1 MEASKTTDLTFERI
15 EERIREILGF
25 QSTISA
31 DKNLLELGLTSIQI
45 MQLTSGFRKQ
55 GYAVTFAQLISRPTI
70 RDWEKLMENRLVQS
84 VEERIEQTTA
94 EDMYEPFPL
103 TEVQYAYWVG
113 RKEGQQIGLVG
124 CHGYLEIDGEN
135 VDPRRLEYAWDVL
148 QMHHPMLRV
157 SYTKDGMQKILPRSY
172 QSGIK
177 VYDYRSAD
185 PAKHLCSMR
194 EKLSHRLL
202 DIDRGQVAE
211 LQLTLLPE
219 GKTRIHF
226 DIDLLVADVKSFQ
239 IILRDLAH
247 VYVTGELPKAPKEWN
262 FAEYLKKDSIRRR
275 KNAETAEKYWRGRLE
290 ALPGRPELPLRNQMD
305 GNAPEF
311 RRRKAVLPMERWQ
324 SFRRFSME
332 NSVTPAMALLT
343 LYGIVLA
350 RWSQNQKFLMNVP
363 LFNRNE
369 EEEGIE
375 NVVADFTTLLLLE
388 MNFTEKESFL
398 DAAKR
403 VQRQFHQDMEYVDY
417 SGIRVER
424 EYKKLHP
431 ETGVVAPIVF
441 SCNLGIPLINRE
453 FESYLG
459 RMGYMISQTPQVW
472 LDFQLFDVNEGMMMI
487 WDGVDEVFPEGLLD
501 ELFSAY
507 VEALEKLAE
516 DKKHWMEE
524 ELISIEEQMEVRR
537 SFELVNASVPKGPI
551 YGDFFKIA
559 GASGDRT
566 AVIDEKLGSISY
578 TKLSEM
584 ARSIAAFLLE
594 NRVKKGD
601 GIGVA
606 CRRGVEQIAA
616 ILGVLA
622 TGGRYVIVGNTQ
634 PMKRKRVI
642 CDKADIQIVLTDE
655 KKDWEKMTGVTI
667 AYLKDILRT
676 EPLET
681 PVSIEGWESAYV
693 IFTSGTTGE
702 PKGVEITHQA
712 AVNTI
717 YSLNQT
723 YGIGEQDSVLA
734 VSNTDFDLSVY
745 DMFGML
751 SVGGKIVLLSEENR
765 RNAKHW
771 CSLMQRHSVTI
782 WNSVPVLL
790 DMLLLEAKAQQMTF
804 ENLRYVMQ
812 SGDWIGLDLPER
824 LNRIAK
830 DARFISMGGATEA
843 AIWSN
848 YQEVTLPLPKEWK
861 TIPYGHPLPN
871 QKYRVVNAK
880 AEDCPDL
887 VEGELWIGGS
897 GVAKGYVNEPEL
909 TAEKFPVYKGERW
922 YRTGDYGRFW
932 RNGTI
937 EFLGRRDYQVKIRG
951 HRIELEEIENN
962 LRRNK
967 FIEQTI
973 VMPVKNEQGRKYLAG
988 FVVPISLDNQRL
1000 PEMIALL
1007 KAELEE
1013 RREIKK
1019 EQPLSGDAEAY
1030 RACFDDLARCAMR
1043 GVIGRLEIGGK
1054 QIVPEYRKLYKKWK
1068 EALEGFPAQDQNV
1081 VNDESGLLKE
1091 VEKELAL
1098 FETQADSLLMGEME
1112 PYDFMLKQRFFHV
1125 DRIADKMPGAAEK
1138 NDLLYHLV
1146 FLHANKKSE
1155 KEEVRILEIG
1165 AGKPQCIKKL
1175 LENLSGR
1182 KIHYV
1187 LSDVTSSHL
1196 NDAREMLLG
1205 YDVHF
1210 EIINMSE
1217 NRIRC
1222 MEEREKFDI
1231 ILAADSLHREEN
1243 VVQALKNA
1251 KSALKCGGILL
1262 VGEKTKQDLLVLV
1275 TAGLLEKKH
1284 EGSVKLYAVK
1294 EWEELFE
1301 KAGFFMLAEEGG
1313 KGSFRDIFG
1322 QSVFAGIPKSF
1333 RAELDQ
1339 NGVAGALEDLVP
1351 EYMVPSILL
1360 FLEELPITQNG
1371 KIDRKRLLN
1380 LLESKKIESSR
1391 TKPSGEF
1398 EGKVARVWERVL
1410 HVNEICLEDDFYLM
1424 GGDSLLATQMTIEL
1438 KKELRLEVALED
1450 IFQNSLFGRFLSIMK
1465 EKRETRLEIESS
1477 SVPEVTFDPDHRF
1490 DPFPMTDIQQSYW
1503 IGRSGAYDLGEVG
1516 VHCYFEMDCEK
1527 LDVDRLEKA
1536 WNALIDRHEVM
1547 RAVMMDD
1554 GKNQRILETVPY
1566 YEIKVQTHENEQEA
1580 EVGILTLRSQMAR
1593 HVFDAT
1599 KWPLFDVRVSEIE
1612 STRSR
1617 LHLSFD
1623 NIVFDGFSIF
1633 RLFHEWKLSY
1643 EKEGQEL
1650 PAIRGSFRDYVLATE
1665 KLKQSDLYQR
1675 QLEYWKKR
1683 VETMPS
1689 APQLPV
1695 LDEKDR
1701 KDQGFT
1707 RFEMRLTGKER
1718 EQIKRY
1724 VGRYHLTDTVVFL
1737 TAYALVLGRYS
1748 KSQHFTLNLTRFQ
1761 KLPLYE
1767 GVEQL
1772 IGDFTTLTLLEVDLR
1787 RGTTFLERCKAVQE
1801 QLLADMKNALVSGV
1815 VVEREWQ
1822 KLQKAQGVSMPVVFT
1837 SGFGVNSERNLAN
1850 ETFGEIIYGESQTPQ
1865 VWLDHQI
1872 AEQNGQ
1878 LFLSWDAV
1886 CGLFPAHFME
1896 AMFES
1901 YRDLIYQLLE
1911 QKNWETTD
1919 NLIGF
1924 EDVERIRKNTWE
1936 YRKITGETLITLYE
1950 KSVKSHA
1957 DRIAIETTGE
1967 KITYAYCDEQVKV
1980 LSAKLIR
1987 LGVEKGDI
1995 VAILMEKGIAQ
2006 IYATLAIMK
2015 TGAAYLPVDVHNP
2028 VQRMRS
2034 ILSQA
2039 KAKIILSER
2048 ACMDELKGQLTEWNV
2063 FDVWE
2068 LLADKDCG
2076 KVEYPAMSD
2085 SDLAYVIFT
2094 SGSTGMPKGV
2104 MIDHRGAVNT
2114 ILDVNARFGVTDQD
2128 ACIFI
2133 SNLNFDLSVYDIFGL
2148 LAAGGKIVIPDASK
2162 AKEPSHWI
2170 ELLLER
2176 QVTVW
2181 NSVPAFLQML
2191 SDYKDERKSKL
2202 GNTLRLILMSGDWI
2216 PVALP
2221 DHLKELFQGGTVI
2234 SLGGATEASIWSNY
2248 FVIPDGVPGDWKSIP
2263 YGKPLS
2269 NQRFYVLNE
2278 LMEPC
2283 PVWVTGELY
2292 IGGTGVAKG
2301 YCGDEERTQK
2311 AFISYGNQGEILYRT
2326 GDLGRYMDDDNIE
2339 FLGREDHQIKKNGHR
2354 IECGEIEAQIRSID
2368 GVEDVV
2374 VTADKEAQ
2382 MALTAHLCL
2391 KKESRWMRK
2400 VEGADLFFA
2409 DKEEEKTMP
2418 LQKLFGKLRADEKVL
2433 DFSEGI
2439 SALAM
2444 EALCSDLRS
2453 LGVKTA
2459 DDIQSVSASLEAGNA
2474 ILELYRKPFMS
2485 EASGE
2490 HGKTMEEWIAWYH
2503 GKWNNIALEK
2513 EMSDMLWQLKRRLD
2527 ESRSLRMEVL
2537 VGTKSAKELLVDAN
2551 TVFLMPRELSAY
2563 DVTGELFTE
2572 ALKRMLSAIR
2582 ERRQEGT
2589 LKVLEVGS
2597 RASDRTKLL
2606 LERLEKEGEIT
2617 YGDES
2622 NYYLDLKREEFAEKI
2637 RYLQLDF
2644 EDREHDL
2651 PQEKFDLIVADNTLH
2666 RMKNVS
2672 DAVDYVKD
2680 LLAPA
2685 GVLLL
2690 IENTKNVPL
2699 MTLTTAYLE
2708 EGYRNLE
2715 DERRQSHLPMLSRSE
2730 WLRLMQK
2737 PEFVP
2742 LGVWPDDADDK
2753 LGKCLMIFQ
2762 KDRVEWVS
2770 DVDLLR
2776 EEIASR
2782 LPEYM
2787 VPENIVVYPKL
2798 PLSDNGKIDRKK
2810 LAEVAVRLSGRR
2822 TKELKKPVSEL
2833 ERQLLNVWMQV
2844 MQTPEAGADDNFFTS
2859 GGDSL
2864 KAIIFINAL
2873 KESENF
2879 EISLQELF
2887 ENPSVQLLA
2896 SLLES
2901 RQKEEDTI
2909 EMVEG
2914 EL

>member
-1 MEASKTTDLTFERI
+1 MEASKKNDLTFERI

-25 QSTISA
+25 QGAISP
-31 DKNLLELGLTSIQI
+31 DQNLLELGLSSIQI

-55 GYAVTFAQLISRPTI
+55 GHGITFAQLISHPTI
-70 RDWEKLMENRLVQS
+70 REWEEVLRKRIVQS
-84 VEERIEQTTA
+84 EEAQAVRMAA

-148 QMHHPMLRV
+148 QAHHPMLRV
-157 SYTKDGMQKILPRSY
+157 SYTKDGMQRILPRPY

-185 PAKHLCSMR
+185 PGEHLRSMR

-202 DIDRGQVAE
+202 DIDGGQVAE

-262 FAEYLKKDSIRRR
+262 FADYLKRDSER
-275 KNAETAEKYWRGRLE
+275 KRGGSGAAEEYWLGRLE
-290 ALPGRPELPLRNQMD
+290 ELPGRPELPLRNQTD
-305 GNAPEF
+305 GNAPKF
-311 RRRKAVLPMERWQ
+311 HRRKAVLPMEKWQ
-324 SFRRFSME
+324 SFRRFAME
-332 NSVTPAMALLT
+332 GSVTPAMALLT

-350 RWSQNQKFLMNVP
+350 RWSQNQRFLMNVP

-369 EEEGIE
+369 EEKDIE

-388 MNFTEKESFL
+388 MDFTEKEHFL
-398 DAAKR
+398 DAAKK

-417 SGIRVER
+417 SGVRVER
-424 EYKKLHP
+424 EYKKRHP
-431 ETGVVAPIVF
+431 EGDVVAPIVF
-441 SCNLGIPLINRE
+441 SCNLGIPLINQE
-453 FESYLG
+453 FENYLG
-459 RMGYMISQTPQVW
+459 HVGYMISQTPQVW
-472 LDFQLFDVNEGMMMI
+472 LDFQLFDANEGMMMI

-501 ELFSAY
+501 DLFSAY
-507 VEALEKLAE
+507 VDALEKLAG
-516 DKKHWMEE
+516 DKKHWMDE
-524 ELISIEEQMEVRR
+524 ELLSMEGQMEVRR
-537 SFELVNASVPKGPI
+537 SFELTDTSVPKGPI

-559 GASGDRT
+559 KTSGDKT
-566 AVIDEKLGSISY
+566 AVIDEKLGPISY
-578 TKLSEM
+578 GRLSE
-584 ARSIAAFLLE
+584 ASRSIAAFLVE
-594 NRVKKGD
+594 NHVKKGD
-601 GIGVA
+601 GVGIA
-606 CRRGVEQIAA
+606 CGRGVDQIAA

-622 TGGRYVIVGNTQ
+622 AGGRYVIVGNTQ

-642 CDKADIQIVLTDE
+642 CEKAETQIVLTDE
-655 KKDWEKMTGVTI
+655 KKDWEKLTGVTV
-667 AYLKDILRT
+667 AFLKDVLRT
-676 EPLET
+676 EPLES
-681 PVSIEGWESAYV
+681 PVTIEGWESAYV

-717 YSLNQT
+717 YSLNQA
-723 YGIGEQDSVLA
+723 YGIGERDSVLA

-751 SVGGKIVLLSEENR
+751 SVGGKIVLLSEESR

-771 CSLMQRHSVTI
+771 CSLMQEHSVTI

-804 ENLRYVMQ
+804 ESLRYAMQ
-812 SGDWIGLDLPER
+812 SGDWIGMDLPGR
-824 LNRIAK
+824 LSQIAK
-830 DARFISMGGATEA
+830 GARFIAMGGATEA

-848 YQEVTLPLPKEWK
+848 CQEVTLPFPAEWK

-880 AEDCPDL
+880 GQDCPDF
-887 VEGELWIGGS
+887 VEGELWIGGL
-897 GVAKGYVNEPEL
+897 GVAKGYVSEPEL

-922 YRTGDYGRFW
+922 YATGDYGRFW
-932 RNGTI
+932 KDGTI

-962 LRRNK
+962 LRKNK
-967 FIEQTI
+967 LIEQTI
-973 VMPVKNEQGRKYLAG
+973 VMPVENEQGGKYLAG
-988 FVVPISLDNQRL
+988 FVVPVSMENQQL
-1000 PEMIALL
+1000 PEQSDLL
-1007 KAELEE
+1007 RKELLEQRETEE
-1013 RREIKK
+1013 GQSLAGE
-1019 EQPLSGDAEAY
+1019 PEAY
-1030 RACFDDLARCAMR
+1030 KACFDGMARRIMR
-1043 GVIGRLEIGGK
+1043 TVIDRVETSGK
-1054 QIVPEYRKLYKKWK
+1054 QIAKEYQKLYETWKKTLK
-1068 EALEGFPAQDQNV
+1068 EFPEEG
-1081 VNDESGLLKE
+1081 NDGVHDVSGALKE

-1098 FETQADSLLMGEME
+1098 FEAQADRLLTGEME
-1112 PYDFMLKQRFFHV
+1112 PQDFMLTQQFFHV
-1125 DRIADKMPGAAEK
+1125 DKIADQMPGAAQK
-1138 NDLLYHLV
+1138 NDLLYHV
-1146 FLHANKKSE
+1146 AFLHAMKKTGT
-1155 KEEVRILEIG
+1155 EEIRILEIG
-1165 AGKPQCIKKL
+1165 AGKPQCVKKL
-1175 LENLSGR
+1175 LEKLSG
-1182 KIHYV
+1182 KKVHYV
-1187 LSDVTSSHL
+1187 LADGTSSRL
-1196 NDAREMLLG
+1196 NDAREVLAD

-1217 NRIRC
+1217 KRIRLAR
-1222 MEEREKFDI
+1222 EEDRFDV

-1243 VVQALKNA
+1243 VLQALKNV
-1251 KSALKCGGILL
+1251 KFSLKRDGVLL
-1262 VGEKTKQDLLVLV
+1262 VGEKTKQDLLALV
-1275 TAGLLEKKH
+1275 TAGLLEKRH
-1284 EGSVKLYAVK
+1284 EGNVKLHSAK

-1301 KAGFFMLAEEGG
+1301 IAGLSVLKTEGA
-1313 KGSFRDIFG
+1313 KGSFREFFG
-1322 QSVFAGIPKSF
+1322 QSVFVGIPKAF
-1333 RAELDQ
+1333 RAELDM
-1339 NGVAGALEDLVP
+1339 NAVAGELEDLVP
-1351 EYMVPSILL
+1351 EYMVPSILV

-1371 KIDRKRLLN
+1371 KIDRRALLK
-1380 LLESKKIESSR
+1380 LLESETIESNR

-1398 EGKVARVWERVL
+1398 EGKVAGVWERVL
-1410 HVNEICLEDDFYLM
+1410 HVNDICLEDDFYLL

-1438 KKELRLEVALED
+1438 KKELRMEVALED
-1450 IFQNSLFGRFLSIMK
+1450 IFRNSLFGRFLNLMK
-1465 EKRETRLEIESS
+1465 EKRETRLEIEDSS
-1477 SVPEVTFDPDHRF
+1477 LPEVTFDPQHRF

-1516 VHCYFEMDCEK
+1516 VHCYFEMDCER
-1527 LDVDRLEKA
+1527 LDVHRLEKA
-1536 WNALIDRHEVM
+1536 WNDLMERHEVM

-1554 GKNQRILETVPY
+1554 GKNQRILEKVPY
-1566 YEIKVQTHENEQEA
+1566 YEIKVQTHKNEQEA
-1580 EVGILTLRSQMAR
+1580 EQEMRELRSQMAK

-1599 KWPLFDVRVSEIE
+1599 KWPLFDVRVSELGTE
-1612 STRSR
+1612 KSR

-1633 RLFHEWKLSY
+1633 RLFHEWKLCY

-1650 PAIRGSFRDYVLATE
+1650 PEIRGSFRDYVLAAE
-1665 KLKQSDLYQR
+1665 KLKQTDLYQK
-1675 QLEYWKKR
+1675 QLDYWKKR
-1683 VETMPS
+1683 VETMPP

-1701 KDQGFT
+1701 RGQGFT
-1707 RFEMRLTGKER
+1707 RFEMRLTEKER
-1718 EQIKRY
+1718 EQIKRN
-1724 VGRYHLTDTVVFL
+1724 VVRYHLTDTVVFL

-1772 IGDFTTLTLLEVDLR
+1772 IGDFTTLTLLEVDLSL
-1787 RGTTFLERCKAVQE
+1787 GTTFLERCRAVQE
-1801 QLLADMKNALVSGV
+1801 QLLTDMKNALVSGV

-1822 KLQKAQGVSMPVVFT
+1822 RLQKAQGVSMPVVFT
-1837 SGFGVNSERNLAN
+1837 SGFGVNSERNSAN
-1850 ETFGEIIYGESQTPQ
+1850 KAFGEIVYGESQTPQ

-1872 AEQNGQ
+1872 SEQSGQ

-1886 CGLFPAHFME
+1886 CGLFPERFVE

-1901 YRDLIYQLLE
+1901 YQELIHKLSE
-1911 QKNWETTD
+1911 QKNWESNED
-1919 NLIGF
+1919 LISS
-1924 EDVERIRKNTWE
+1924 EEVERIRKNTWE
-1936 YRKITGETLITLYE
+1936 SQKITGETLITLYE
-1950 KSVKSHA
+1950 KSVKNHA

-1967 KITYAYCDEQVKV
+1967 KITYADCDEQVKG

-1987 LGVEKGDI
+1987 LSVKRGDV

-2006 IYATLAIMK
+2006 VYAALAIMK
-2015 TGAAYLPVDVHNP
+2015 AGAAYLPVDARNP
-2028 VQRMRS
+2028 VQRIRS

-2039 KAKIILSER
+2039 NAKLILSER
-2048 ACMDELKGQLTEWNV
+2048 ARTEELKDQLAEWSV
-2063 FDVWE
+2063 FDTWE
-2068 LLADKDCG
+2068 LLADKEDDG
-2076 KVEYPAMSD
+2076 VEYPVASD

-2114 ILDVNARFGVTDQD
+2114 ILDVNARFGVTQQD
-2128 ACIFI
+2128 ASIFI
-2133 SNLNFDLSVYDIFGL
+2133 SNLNFDLSVYDIFGM
-2148 LAAGGKIVIPDASK
+2148 LAAGGKIVIPDADK
-2162 AKEPSHWI
+2162 VKEPSHWI
-2170 ELLLER
+2170 KLLLEKKI
-2176 QVTVW
+2176 TVW
-2181 NSVPAFLQML
+2181 NSVPAFMQMF
-2191 SDYKDERKSKL
+2191 SDYKDDRKEQL

-2221 DHLKELFQGGTVI
+2221 NRLKEVFRGVTVI

-2248 FVIPDGVPGDWKSIP
+2248 FVIPDRVPKDWKSIP
-2263 YGKPLS
+2263 YGKPLA

-2301 YCGDEERTQK
+2301 YYGDEERTQK
-2311 AFISYGNQGEILYRT
+2311 AFIPYGSQKEILYRT
-2326 GDLGRYMDDDNIE
+2326 GDLGRYREDDNIE

-2382 MALTAHLCL
+2382 MTLTAHLCL
-2391 KKESRWMRK
+2391 KNESRWMRK
-2400 VEGADLFFA
+2400 TKGTDLFAA
-2409 DKEEEKTMP
+2409 DKKEAEMMP
-2418 LQKLFGKLRADEKVL
+2418 AQKVFGELRADDKAET
-2433 DFSEGI
+2433 FAEGV

-2444 EALCSDLRS
+2444 EVLCSDLRS
-2453 LGVKTA
+2453 LGAETA
-2459 DDIQSVSASLEAGNA
+2459 DDVRSIAAGSEAGNA
-2474 ILELYRKPFMS
+2474 ILQLYRIQFLR

-2490 HGKTMEEWIAWYH
+2490 REKTMEEWTNWHH
-2503 GKWNNIALEK
+2503 GKWSSLALEK
-2513 EMSDMLWQLKRRLD
+2513 EMQERLWHLKRRLD
-2527 ESRSLRMEVL
+2527 ESRSVRMEVL
-2537 VGTKSAKELLVDAN
+2537 AGTKSAKELLVEAG
-2551 TVFLMPRELSAY
+2551 TAFLMPRELAAF
-2563 DVTGELFTE
+2563 DATGEMFTE
-2572 ALKRMLSAIR
+2572 ALKRVLSAISERGR
-2582 ERRQEGT
+2582 ERR

-2606 LERLEKEGEIT
+2606 LERLGNEGEIT

-2622 NYYLDLKREEFAEKI
+2622 NYYLDLKKEEFADEI

-2644 EDREHDL
+2644 EAWEHDL
-2651 PQEKFDLIVADNTLH
+2651 PRERFDVIVADNTLH
-2666 RMKNVS
+2666 RMKNIS
-2672 DAVDYVKD
+2672 GALDYVTE
-2680 LLAPA
+2680 LLAPG
-2685 GVLLL
+2685 GVLIL
-2690 IENTKNVPL
+2690 IENTENVPL
-2699 MTLTTAYLE
+2699 MMLTTAYLE
-2708 EGYRNLE
+2708 EGYRYLE
-2715 DERRQSHLPMLSRSE
+2715 DERRQSHLPMLSRDE

-2737 PEFVP
+2737 RELMPVGCWPEQEY
-2742 LGVWPDDADDK
+2742 DK
-2753 LGKCLMIFQ
+2753 LGKGLMIFQ
-2762 KDRVEWVS
+2762 KELTGYVA

-2776 EEIASR
+2776 KEIEGA

-2787 VPENIVVYPKL
+2787 VPENIVIYSRL
-2798 PLSDNGKIDRKK
+2798 PLSSNGKIDRKK
-2810 LAEVAVRLSGRR
+2810 LAELAGRLSGVR
-2822 TKELKKPVSEL
+2822 TKERKKPVSEL
-2833 ERQLLNVWMQV
+2833 EGRLLNVWMQV
-2844 MQTPEAGADDNFFTS
+2844 MQTQEAGVDDNFFAS

-2873 KESENF
+2873 KESEHF

-2896 SLLES
+2896 ALLEN
-2901 RQKEEDTI
+2901 RQQEENTI